1 MDCLLDVNIM
11 GGQIPGSELT
21 SFRDTFPLS
30 SKESHY
36 TCPGPTQHFEFST
49 AQFHKLWAR
58 WPSMSD

>member
-36 TCPGPTQHFEFST
+36 TCPGPTQHWVFYCTVSQ
-49 AQFHKLWAR
+49 A
-58 WPSMSD
+58 MS